1 MRPPLEFFV
10 AGFPAGQPRVKATA
24 FGGHARVYT
33 PTTVKTSNGIRKEH
47 PAAAWKMIVR
57 NEADKAWRE
66 SMGIAMMPQPWRG
79 PLRVDLTFYLPRP
92 KAHYRSNGEL
102 KPNAPIFCE
111 SKPDRDN
118 ADKAV
123 LDALGDLGLFADDKQ
138 VCQGWIEKRYACGE
152 GSNIPGCKI
161 KVQEAQP

>member
-1 MRPPLEFFV
+1 MRQPLEFFA

-33 PTTVKTSNGIRKEH
+33 PTTIKTASGIRKEH

-57 NEADKAWRE
+57 TEADKAWLN
-66 SMGIAMMPQPWRG
+66 SGNAALWQG

-92 KAHYRSNGEL
+92 KSHYRANGEL
-102 KPNAPIFCE
+102 KPTAPAFCE

-138 VCQGWIEKRYACGE
+138 VCQGWIEKRYANGR
-152 GSNIPGCKI
+152 PGCQI
-161 KVQEAQP
+161 HIQEASG